1 MQLALNLYTETPT
14 MTPTQTV
21 ALTRAKAFLAACG
34 LPYAIQLPDG
44 SVEGIL
50 ILAPQKTR
58 KAKKRVNDF
67 AGPTGYPDI
76 LDAMQPG
83 DNHVFRVHDSAFALG
98 LRNTISGGGSQRWGK
113 GNVITAVTGLDVE
126 ILRVA

>member
-1 MQLALNLYTETPT
+1 MQFALNLYPETPT

-50 ILAPQKTR
+50 ILAPQKSPLVR
-58 KAKKRVNDF
+58 KRVNDF
-67 AGPTGYPDI
+67 VGATQYPAI
-76 LDAMQPG
+76 LDAMPVG
-83 DNHVFRVHDSAFALG
+83 ASHVFKAGSAKFAEG
-98 LRNTISGGGSQRWGK
+98 LRATISAAAGKRWGR
-113 GNVITAVTGLDVE
+113 GNVITAVTGMDVE

>member
-1 MQLALNLYTETPT
+1 MQLALNLYTEEFT

-50 ILAPQKTR
+50 ILAPEKTAASR
-58 KAKKRVNDF
+58 KRVNDY
-67 AGPTGYPDI
+67 AGITQYPEI
-76 LDAMQPG
+76 LDAMPVG
-83 DNHVFRVHDSAFALG
+83 ASHVFKASSVEFANG
-98 LRNTISGGGSQRWGK
+98 LRGTVSAAAGKRWGR
-113 GNVITAVTGLDVE
+113 GNVITAVTGTDVE

>member
-1 MQLALNLYTETPT
+1 

-50 ILAPQKTR
+50 LLAPAKTGITR
-58 KAKKRVNDF
+58 KRVNDF
-67 AGPTGYPDI
+67 AGATQYPAI
-76 LDAMQPG
+76 LDAMPVG
-83 DNHVFRVHDSAFALG
+83 ASHVFKASSAAFAEG
-98 LRNTISGGGSQRWGK
+98 LRATVSAAGGKKWGR
-113 GNVITAVTGLDVE
+113 GNIITAVTGLDVE